1 MKAKLYFAFSG
12 TGGTA
17 QEMKSSL
24 NNTSFP
30 FEQDVVQIYFNGCH
44 DSQIGGKSFG
54 LGYIAPNLDTVA
66 EKIKSCFN
74 SSGAL
79 SLVKL
84 KQIFGD
90 SIIIEPQEKIKE
102 TIEAESICM
111 SGFSRGAVTS
121 FAVARHLDDLNIP
134 MYIFAQ
140 EPVPGEDKY
149 SAAIN
154 HSTLQKNQDLRGCQ
168 NIKKAEVIIG
178 AYQKNLNGLHNKYF
192 RQMAP
197 FFPESCQSSIYLAPK
212 SSHMKSNAPI
222 QDQFMQFLI
231 KNQFKKTSEL
241 SYTRVNQEFH
251 FIPKIIQQKHH
262 HGVIGRTK
270 TLPPYK
276 NLLYQQQYALTS
288 IEKDMPIKTAQAL
301 ISLYTSA
308 DYKSLKTLQETIEKD
323 KTPKG
328 IATREFMVEL
338 ENILQYALKKDEM
351 QNPIIKNFKLEMYNL
366 LAQLNFKNPSE
377 IQKQYFKKFC
387 LDNLDK
393 INPLI
398 GFLRHQ
404 ELSQLITLFLD
415 ENMIFHTDLTQY
427 IDESETFLKT
437 SSNIKSPKEAN
448 TLIQE
453 ATDSAQA
460 AEILY
465 HMSEKSRNSAY
476 SKLPIEII
484 HNVSDFT
491 EIARYL
497 LAKDIKK
504 LMLRCPTKVQF
515 KNIDEFINCMG
526 KMFYPEQKK
535 VIFEANLVAIA
546 PLINNFSSINQLLNM
561 LTEPQKSMLL
571 PLIPFDK
578 WQLNSSQEIINLIT
592 KLNYHDILAI
602 SSKLSYL
609 IQYSQLDTTEK
620 NDFIKYINYRCASSL
635 NSQMG
640 IKLNPL
646 YGFKIPEIIA
656 QNALSIEEK
665 RPALPQLS
673 S

>member
-1 MKAKLYFAFSG
+1 MKAKLYFAFAG

-17 QEMKSSL
+17 QEMKSFL
-24 NNTSFP
+24 DNTSFP

-79 SLVKL
+79 SLEKL

-90 SIIIEPQEKIKE
+90 SIIIEPQEKMKE

-178 AYQKNLNGLHNKYF
+178 AYQKNLNGLHNKYL

-197 FFPESCQSSIYLAPK
+197 FFPESCQASIYVAPK
-212 SSHMKSNAPI
+212 SSHTESNAPI
-222 QDQFMQFLI
+222 HDQFIQFLI
-231 KNQFKKTSEL
+231 KNQFKKTSAL
-241 SYTRVNQEFH
+241 SYTRLNQKFH

-262 HGVIGRTK
+262 HSVIGRTK
-270 TLPPYK
+270 TLPLYK
-276 NLLYQQQYALTS
+276 NLLYQQQHALTS

-301 ISLYTSA
+301 ISLYTTA
-308 DYKSLKTLQETIEKD
+308 DYECLKTLQETIEKD

-351 QNPIIKNFKLEMYNL
+351 QNPIIKNFKLEIYSM
-366 LAQLNFKNPSE
+366 LAGLNFENPSE
-377 IQKQYFKKFC
+377 IQKQYFKKYC

-393 INPLI
+393 IKPLI

-404 ELSQLITLFLD
+404 ELSQLFTLFLN

-427 IDESETFLKT
+427 IDESETFLT
-437 SSNIKSPKEAN
+437 PSSKVKSPEEASIS
-448 TLIQE
+448 LQE
-453 ATDSAQA
+453 ASSSAQA

-465 HMSEKSRNSAY
+465 HMSKNSRNSAY

-491 EIARYL
+491 EIARFL
-497 LAKDIKK
+497 PAKDIKK
-504 LMLRCPTKVQF
+504 LMLRCPEEIQF
-515 KNIDEFINCMG
+515 KNIDEFINCMK

-546 PLINNFSSINQLLNM
+546 PLIKNFSSINELLNM

-571 PLIPFDK
+571 PLIAFDK
-578 WQLNSSQEIINLIT
+578 LKLNSSQEIINLVT
-592 KLNYHDILAI
+592 KLDHHDILAI

-609 IQYSQLDTTEK
+609 IQYSQLDTKEK
-620 NDFIKYINYRCASSL
+620 NDFIQYINYRCAMSL
-635 NSQMG
+635 NSQMS

-646 YGFKIPEIIA
+646 FALKTSEIIA
-656 QNALSIEEK
+656 QNALSIEET
-665 RPALPQLS
+665 RPALPRLS